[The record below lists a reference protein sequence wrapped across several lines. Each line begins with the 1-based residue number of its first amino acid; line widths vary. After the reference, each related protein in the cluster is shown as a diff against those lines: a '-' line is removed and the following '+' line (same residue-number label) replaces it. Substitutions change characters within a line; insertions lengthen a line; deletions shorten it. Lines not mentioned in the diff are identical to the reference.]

1 MAEILIID
9 DHDSMREG
17 LELLLRRRGHRTRSA
32 ESGQRGLDLLQ
43 EAPADLVITDLKMAR
58 MDGIEVLRR
67 VKEATPITEVM
78 VITAHGTI
86 EKVVEAMKLGAADFI
101 TKPFSSEEFG
111 VKVDRLITDRAE
123 RAALRRE
130 NVALRVENTYL
141 REETQA
147 RYGEIV
153 GESSPMQ
160 EVFRWIDRVAR
171 SESTVMIYGESGT
184 GKELVARAIHAGS
197 PRKDG
202 PFIRVN
208 CGALSESLLD
218 SELFGHEKGAFT
230 GAEKKRRGR
239 FELAHRGTLFL
250 DEIATVPHTTQVRLL
265 RVLQERELERVGGE
279 ETITVDVRIIAA
291 TNATSESL
299 RSDGHFREDLF
310 YRLHVVPVTLPP
322 LRERKQD
329 IPLLVHHFIEK
340 LAERTASPVRA
351 AGPGALR
358 RLAEYSWPG
367 NVRELENVIERALVL
382 AEDEQLDAEDI
393 PPLGTDGV
401 HAGSV
406 PVSQHG
412 PGPDLPAEG
421 VDLNRAVEGMEER
434 LLRQALTKA
443 GGVKAEAARLLNLKP
458 SALYYKLEKYG
469 IDP

>member
-1 MAEILIID
+1 MADILIID

-32 ESGQRGLDLLQ
+32 ESGKRGLEMLGE
-43 EAPADLVITDLKMAR
+43 EAADLVITDMKMAR

-67 VKEATPITEVM
+67 VKEATPDVEVM

-111 VKVDRLITDRAE
+111 VKVDRLLAEQAE
-123 RAALRRE
+123 RLRLLRE
-130 NVALRVENTYL
+130 NVALRVENAYL

-153 GESSPMQ
+153 GESPPMQ

-197 PRKDG
+197 PRRDG
-202 PFIRVN
+202 PFVRVN

-230 GAEKKRRGR
+230 GAERKRRGR
-239 FELAHRGTLFL
+239 FELADGGTLFL

-279 ETITVDVRIIAA
+279 ETIPVDVRIIAA
-291 TNATSESL
+291 TNATPKNL
-299 RSDGHFREDLF
+299 RTDGTFREDLF
-310 YRLHVVPVTLPP
+310 YRLHVVPLTLPP
-322 LRERKQD
+322 LRERVED
-329 IPLLVHHFIEK
+329 VPLLVNHFIEK
-340 LAERTASPVRA
+340 LAERTASPARTA
-351 AGPGALR
+351 SAEALKKLAGYA
-358 RLAEYSWPG
+358 WPG
-367 NVRELENVIERALVL
+367 NVRELENVIERALVM
-382 AEDEQLDAEDI
+382 AEGEELGPDDI
-393 PPLGTDGV
+393 PPLGGDGRGLTLG
-401 HAGSV
+401 AGEA
-406 PVSQHG
+406 G
-412 PGPDLPAEG
+412 ETDLPSG
-421 VDLNRAVEGMEER
+421 GLDLNRAVEGMEER
-434 LLRQALTKA
+434 LLRQALEQA
-443 GGVKAEAARLLNLKP
+443 GGVKAEAARLLGLKP

-469 IDP
+469 IGA